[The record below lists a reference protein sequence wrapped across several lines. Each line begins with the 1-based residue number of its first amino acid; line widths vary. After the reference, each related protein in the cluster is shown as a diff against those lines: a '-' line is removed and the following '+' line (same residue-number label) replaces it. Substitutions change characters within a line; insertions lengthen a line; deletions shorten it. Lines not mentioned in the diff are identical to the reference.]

1 MAWPGDGRRRSEPG
15 GVFGYSSEAPGRIIA
30 GMTQR
35 AAYRII
41 DANFNRAREAA
52 RVIEEYCRFALD
64 CEPLTARAKKLRHDL
79 CTAMAG
85 LDGAALIAARDT
97 PGDVGVG
104 MAVQGQLQRGDLR
117 DCLTAGCKR
126 LPEALRAITEAV
138 QSDHPTIAAA
148 VERLR
153 YDAYTL
159 EKDIVTFADPA
170 GRFAR
175 VRLYVL
181 ISSDLPAEVLW
192 LTQSCVAG
200 GADCLQL
207 RTKHSSDEERLALA
221 RKFAA
226 VCAEGG
232 VLSIVNDR
240 ADIAVLAG
248 ADGVHLGR
256 GDIGIEEARRLQSR
270 PLIIGAT
277 THNLEE
283 LRAVSGQQP
292 TYVSLGP
299 VWPTETKPDLDSTGL
314 DHLRRSLEALECA
327 GIAHVAIGG
336 ITQDNVGQV
345 LGAGARAVAVCA
357 AVTRARNPEAACRS
371 MKQRIEALLGDPPA
385 P

>member
-1 MAWPGDGRRRSEPG
+1 
-15 GVFGYSSEAPGRIIA
+15 
-30 GMTQR
+30 MTQR

-64 CEPLTARAKKLRHDL
+64 CESLTARAKQLRHEL

-104 MAVQGQLQRGDLR
+104 MAVPGQLQRGDLR

-138 QSDHPTIAAA
+138 QSDHPTIAAT

-159 EKDIVTFADPA
+159 EKDIVTFAEPA

-207 RTKHSSDEERLALA
+207 RTKHSSDEQRLALA
-221 RKFAA
+221 QKFAA

-232 VLSIVNDR
+232 VVSIINDR
-240 ADIAVLAG
+240 ADIAVLSG

-256 GDIGIEEARRLQSR
+256 GDIGIEAARRLQSR

-283 LRAVSGQQP
+283 LRAVSGRQP

-299 VWPTETKPDLDSTGL
+299 VWPTTTKPDLDSTGL
-314 DHLRRSLEALECA
+314 DHLRRGLEALKGT

-336 ITQDNVGQV
+336 ITQDNVDQV

-357 AVTRARNPEAACRS
+357 AVTKARDPEAACRS